1 MLDEE
6 GLDPESVD
14 VVEVPAERAPEVA
27 GKVNGKRVRGREL
40 RVEVAQRK

>member
-1 MLDEE
+1 VLERF
-6 GLDPESVD
+6 SF
-14 VVEVPAERAPEVA
+14 VEVPEERAPEVA